1 MKQMSQRQERISD
14 QIREELGKFIAR
26 GDFNDP
32 RLSRLITIPYVWVS
46 PDLKHARVFFNSL
59 KKEDNLS
66 SLSEALNGERH
77 RFQRALAHLPSKF
90 TPILKFY
97 ADDVADRTNR
107 IEELL
112 QKNKTA

>member
-1 MKQMSQRQERISD
+1 MKQMTQRQSRVSE

-26 GDFNDP
+26 GNFNDP
-32 RLSRLITIPYVWVS
+32 RLNKLITIPYVWVS
-46 PDLKHARVFFNSL
+46 PDLRQARVFFNSL
-59 KKEDNLS
+59 NNKEDLKEMK
-66 SLSEALNGERH
+66 EALNGERH

-97 ADDVADRTNR
+97 VDDNSDRANR

-112 QKNKTA
+112 HKNKDA